1 MSWHEFAEI
10 ECNKPYFKNIIT
22 QVENE
27 RSKHEVYP
35 LSGDVF
41 RAFELV
47 EPENVKVVILGQD
60 PYPGFEVHNG
70 QEIPYAMGL
79 SFSVHPQLNLP
90 KSLINIFQELKDD
103 LGIDKANGDLSE
115 WCRQGVFLLNT
126 FLTVRKGQPLSHN
139 YIAWDEFTH
148 NVLSYLLEKNPNIIF
163 VLWGKKAENS
173 VNDLPIKYKI
183 VSSHPSPLSAYR
195 GFLGSRPFSRINR
208 MLEDLGESRINW

>member
-139 YIAWDEFTH
+139 YIAWDKFTH

-208 MLEDLGESRINW
+208 MLEGLGETPINW